1 MTEVLDA
8 VEYAAWQLAAEPVEW
23 RMDNL
28 LAIVRERAAE
38 IAGARG
44 ALRASERPEIV
55 SLIPNMPYVASAPED
70 RSGSPRR
77 ADDDD
82 APDDD
87 SVDFDDDAPGDDEL
101 PEEPACRLAE
111 EPARREQ
118 APGPFPEVT
127 PLIQALW
134 KACTSC
140 GARKPPDG
148 YSRDSSR
155 KSGRRS
161 QCKACASERARTTS
175 QAKKRQEAGA

>member
-28 LAIVRERAAE
+28 LAIVCERATE

-55 SLIPNMPYVASAPED
+55 GLIPNMPYVASAPED
-70 RSGSPRR
+70 RSGSLRR

-87 SVDFDDDAPGDDEL
+87 SVDFSDDALGDDEL
-101 PEEPACRLAE
+101 PREPASREPDPGESLAM
-111 EPARREQ
+111 
-118 APGPFPEVT
+118 VT

-134 KACTSC
+134 KACTTC
-140 GARKPPDG
+140 GARKSPES

-161 QCKACASERARTTS
+161 QCKACASERARAAG
-175 QAKKRQEAGA
+175 QAKKHQGAGA